1 MYVNLA
7 MGVCPSCVD
16 EQILG
21 SHSDMEAKIEDV
33 TDQKIDDINC
43 SVSVWLSV
51 HPSIR
56 LSQDKTV

>member
-7 MGVCPSCVD
+7 LDVCPSCVD

-43 SVSVWLSV
+43 SVSV
-51 HPSIR
+51 
-56 LSQDKTV
+56 